1 MTDERVLVSF
11 NISEETGATSMKQK
25 RQHGKKIVQPHTIIK
40 AVTYICL
47 TQANPGKL
55 AALDALAPVYLA
67 LCQQYVT
74 FFCTEAQPDK
84 FHAPLFPTPLSERWH
99 RVAIQQA
106 AGIAGSWR
114 TNREQGYQDFLDELE
129 E

>member
-47 TQANPGKL
+47 TQANM
-55 AALDALAPVYLA
+55 
-67 LCQQYVT
+67 
-74 FFCTEAQPDK
+74 
-84 FHAPLFPTPLSERWH
+84 
-99 RVAIQQA
+99 
-106 AGIAGSWR
+106 
-114 TNREQGYQDFLDELE
+114 
-129 E
+129 

>member
-40 AVTYICL
+40 AVTHICL

-74 FFCTEAQPDK
+74 FFCTEA
-84 FHAPLFPTPLSERWH
+84 
-99 RVAIQQA
+99 
-106 AGIAGSWR
+106 
-114 TNREQGYQDFLDELE
+114 
-129 E
+129 